1 MDLQEH
7 KTVGN
12 KKAKTAYVKRYI
24 YFVALHPKK
33 RKINEEGKNFKITF
47 G

>member
-1 MDLQEH
+1 MDLEEH

-12 KKAKTAYVKRYI
+12 KKAKTVYVKRYI
-24 YFVALHPKK
+24 YFVGLHPKK
-33 RKINEEGKNFKITF
+33 QKVNQEGMNFKITF